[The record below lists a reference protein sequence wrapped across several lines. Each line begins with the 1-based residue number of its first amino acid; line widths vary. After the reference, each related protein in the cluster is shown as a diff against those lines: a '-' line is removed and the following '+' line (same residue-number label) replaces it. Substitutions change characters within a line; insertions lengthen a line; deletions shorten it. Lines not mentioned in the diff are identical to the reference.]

1 MNSIM
6 RKERFNIVQSYKN
19 KVKENY
25 LDRREV
31 KKVVGKYD
39 VKFLKLN
46 KEEDNYS
53 FSFLEKDDE
62 FKVTSGD
69 EYANE
74 LKS

>member
-46 KEEDNYS
+46 KLIHCR
-53 FSFLEKDDE
+53 FC
-62 FKVTSGD
+62 
-69 EYANE
+69 
-74 LKS
+74 

>member
-1 MNSIM
+1 M